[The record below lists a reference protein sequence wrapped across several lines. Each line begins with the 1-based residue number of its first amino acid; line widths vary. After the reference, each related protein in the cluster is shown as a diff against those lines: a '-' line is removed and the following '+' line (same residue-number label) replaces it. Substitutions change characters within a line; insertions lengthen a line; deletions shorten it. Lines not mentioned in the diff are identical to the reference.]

1 MFCRQKI
8 CRQFVDILKLKRTVF
23 NVDDR
28 FKFQNDDSKIG
39 EMIWKQTNNIQQ

>member
-8 CRQFVDILKLKRTVF
+8 CRQFLDILKLKGTVF
-23 NVDDR
+23 KVDDW

-39 EMIWKQTNNIQQ
+39 EMIWKQTDNIHQ